1 MLRAERTW
9 TVDAAAEAVY
19 AVIAEVELY
28 PDWHP
33 FFSAVEVDSRDG
45 ERRATSARCT
55 HPTPV
60 AELTTEIE
68 FSYTPGAEVRARR
81 LSGDLRDLDGRFTL
95 RPADDGTQVTH
106 LLLVDPGVRLG
117 LVLRGPVEQRVRE
130 SVLNGAERGLAQA
143 LAARA

>member
-33 FFSAVEVDSRDG
+33 FFSAVEVDRRDG

-68 FSYTPGAEVRARR
+68 FSYTPGSEVRARR
-81 LSGDLRDLDGRFTL
+81 LSGDLRDLDGRFSV
-95 RPADDGTQVTH
+95 RPDGGGAQVTH